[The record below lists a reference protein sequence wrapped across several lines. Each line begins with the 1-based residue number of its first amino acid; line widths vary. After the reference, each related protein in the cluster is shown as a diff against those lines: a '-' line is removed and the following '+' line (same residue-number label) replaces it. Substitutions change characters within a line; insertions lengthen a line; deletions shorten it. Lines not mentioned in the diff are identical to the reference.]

1 MKLDIMA
8 RSANNFVKI
17 FLRRLSD
24 DSEVAI
30 LIPPYLLVRNKQW
43 ANLPT
48 LFADHTAACTVGS
61 GRQTQIDSTKI
72 GGIRGGTELG
82 RVMSQDSA
90 TGK

>member
-8 RSANNFVKI
+8 RSAHNFVKI

-30 LIPPYLLVRNKQW
+30 LIP
-43 ANLPT
+43 
-48 LFADHTAACTVGS
+48 
-61 GRQTQIDSTKI
+61 TKI
-72 GGIRGGTELG
+72 GGVRGGTEWG

>member
-8 RSANNFVKI
+8 RSAHNFVKI

-30 LIPPYLLVRNKQW
+30 LIPPYLLVRKKQW

-48 LFADHTAACTVGS
+48 LFATAACTVGS

-72 GGIRGGTELG
+72 GGIRGGTEWG

>member
-1 MKLDIMA
+1 MGARQIKMKLDIMA

-30 LIPPYLLVRNKQW
+30 LIPPYLLVRKKQW

-48 LFADHTAACTVGS
+48 LFADHGCVHSWVGS
-61 GRQTQIDSTKI
+61 ANTN
-72 GGIRGGTELG
+72 
-82 RVMSQDSA
+82 
-90 TGK
+90 